1 MQETPVQT
9 HTWDIREV
17 GSPRRDQRVPVVA
30 AIDVPTTAGAN
41 RFQTVDLYLPLTG
54 RTRELVGSPVGPFL
68 ETVRRQAH
76 PDTLVHVHGGAWR
89 DPDLTGRSIE
99 ATVAHAFRDDH
110 SPIRAVASVNYTI
123 SPFPT
128 HPTQPYEVGT
138 AAERDTA
145 REAVHPDHLR
155 DVLQGLR
162 FLRSLGLSE
171 RSYVLSGHSAGACLA
186 VQAALLGPEAFGL
199 GPELTPPTPAA
210 LYGVNGLYDLLDLVD
225 RPGPQHEHVAEQ
237 YASLLAHAFGDRSQW
252 AAASPSRLV
261 PAVVLDRLERG
272 LVPRIV
278 VLDQSD
284 ADQLV
289 PMNQIETMQSRLSG
303 IPGLLVARSRR
314 ARGPH
319 AMPWED
325 GLMLWTAI
333 RDIVLALEAP

>member
-1 MQETPVQT
+1 MHETLVRT

-17 GSPRRDQRVPVVA
+17 SSPKLDQRVPVVA
-30 AIDVPTTAGAN
+30 ALDVPTTPGAN
-41 RFQTVDLYLPLTG
+41 RFQSVDLYLPLTD
-54 RTRELVGSPVGPFL
+54 RTRDLVGSPVGPFL
-68 ETVRRQAH
+68 ETVRQQAH
-76 PDTLVHVHGGAWR
+76 PDTLVHIHGGAWR

-99 ATVAHAFRDDH
+99 ATVAHAFRDEH
-110 SPIRAVASVNYTI
+110 SPIRAVASLNYTI

-128 HPTQPYEVGT
+128 HPTQPYDAAT
-138 AAERDTA
+138 AAERDAA

-162 FLRSLGLSE
+162 FLRSLGLGE

-186 VQAALLGPEAFGL
+186 AQAALLGPEAFGL
-199 GPELTPPTPAA
+199 DPELTPPTPAA

-225 RPGPQHEHVAEQ
+225 SPGPEHEHVAEQ
-237 YASLLAHAFGDRSQW
+237 YESLLAHAFGDRSRW

-261 PAVVLDRLERG
+261 PAVVSDRLERG
-272 LVPRIV
+272 RVPRIV

-289 PMNQIETMQSRLSG
+289 PMNQIETMQGALAAV
-303 IPGLLVARSRR
+303 PGLLVARSHR
-314 ARGPH
+314 AHGPH

-333 RDIVLALEAP
+333 LDIVRTLGAS